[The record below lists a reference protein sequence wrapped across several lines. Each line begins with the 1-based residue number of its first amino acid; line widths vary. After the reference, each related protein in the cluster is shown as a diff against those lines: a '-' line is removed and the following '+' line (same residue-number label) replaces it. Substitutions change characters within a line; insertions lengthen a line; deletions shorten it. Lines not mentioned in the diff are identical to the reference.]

1 MNLHIEAKKIPLT
14 EELKT
19 LITDKTQKLSS
30 EFNVVRTNIMI
41 QKDVNQ
47 FVVKAYFAVPGRSL
61 NIHKK
66 ADDIR
71 STFDL
76 VLASAHES
84 LRRRKE
90 KITDKTKKKNLVL
103 KHLS

>member
-1 MNLHIEAKKIPLT
+1 MNLHIEAKKIPIS
-14 EELKT
+14 EDLKT
-19 LITDKTQKLSS
+19 FIEEKTKKLTH

-47 FVVKAYFAVPGRSL
+47 FLVKAYFAVPGRSL

-66 ADDIR
+66 SDDIR

-90 KITDKTKKKNLVL
+90 KFTDKAKKKNLVL